1 MITELLSHFFTT
13 DYNPTEVITWSY
25 DYWLVAL
32 SVFIAAFTSTVSL
45 HLVGISIHNNSQI
58 YRAIAIFTS
67 GLAMG
72 CGIWA
77 MHFIGMLAFHVPTT
91 IYYDPTITAYSI
103 LPGIVA
109 CCAALYITTRKSIS
123 TNMLI
128 AGGIIVGS
136 GIGIMH
142 YTGMQAIQMGPLMR
156 YDPVWFCLSVLV
168 AVLLAIAA
176 LITQFKLRK
185 LIKHHSFRVVV
196 SGCIMGAAISCM
208 HYFGMNSAIFIVDD
222 SHLLDEKEQG
232 TQNFIGLATAIVT
245 IAVMMFVAAANWL
258 IRYRQLLSE
267 IGENET
273 RLKAILETAVDGI
286 ITISDHGIVQGYNPA
301 AERILG
307 WSADEV
313 IGNNIKMLMP
323 EPDQSR
329 HDDYL
334 SNYKKT
340 HYASIIGS
348 GRELLALHKNGTHVP
363 IRLGVGEVKLND
375 STTLYVGFLTDIS
388 HRHKIEKELRQNE
401 KQLSSLMNNMPGV
414 AFRCRLDKDWSML
427 YINDAVEALTGWTA
441 NAFLN
446 RTIHLGDLI
455 HPEDAPIAEALLSNP
470 ERNKTYTIE
479 YRLQHRKGH
488 TVWILD
494 RGTFHI
500 SNDDNEPD
508 WIDGLLFDIS
518 ERRQMEEILREAKV
532 KAEAAA
538 EAKASFMAN
547 MSHEIRTPMN
557 AIIGFSDIL
566 SHTSLDNDQ
575 SKYLKSISNSAKS
588 LLHLLNDI
596 LDSAKLEKGKLDLEE
611 MDFSLYE
618 LIDTVIST
626 LWIQARTKNLSLN
639 LQIEKDVGIY
649 YYGAPDRIR
658 QVLMN
663 LLGNALKFTEKGEIN
678 LHVYLEHSSV
688 HFDIIDT
695 GIGISQDRLD
705 AIFAPFTQAD
715 ASMSRRYGGTGLG
728 TTISKQL
735 VELMGGQIYATSTG
749 GEGST
754 FGFSLPLKP
763 GRALIQNSSYCAFS
777 LPPLNIL
784 AADDIEQNLEL
795 LTLLLSRQGHEVTT
809 VSDGLEAVAAY
820 KKDNFDLILMDVQ
833 MPNMDGLT
841 AAQTIRLYEQTN
853 NLAATP
859 IIALTAS
866 VLNEDKVAANNAGMT
881 GFATKPVNVDLLNA
895 EIAKVMGIN
904 LEIAE
909 SIATQEQESVAIRH
923 DKGLALWGDIELY
936 AQELERF
943 AKDASSHQQKAKQ
956 LIESGLFSAL
966 KQHAHALK
974 GVSGNLALPL
984 ISQAFSD
991 LESAARKEDTTAA
1004 SACLLKLEDVY
1015 AQFLTEV
1022 LILTKQATHQDQL
1035 AGTSTD
1041 LAKLPNYLSLLKQHA
1056 QSAEINDA
1064 LLTDFIKDTPADFL
1078 ADAKRISNAFSDF
1091 EFDEAKDLLEQFEK
1105 QLQAHQEDS

>member
-1 MITELLSHFFTT
+1 
-13 DYNPTEVITWSY
+13 
-25 DYWLVAL
+25 
-32 SVFIAAFTSTVSL
+32 
-45 HLVGISIHNNSQI
+45 
-58 YRAIAIFTS
+58 
-67 GLAMG
+67 
-72 CGIWA
+72 
-77 MHFIGMLAFHVPTT
+77 
-91 IYYDPTITAYSI
+91 
-103 LPGIVA
+103 
-109 CCAALYITTRKSIS
+109 
-123 TNMLI
+123 
-128 AGGIIVGS
+128 
-136 GIGIMH
+136 
-142 YTGMQAIQMGPLMR
+142 
-156 YDPVWFCLSVLV
+156 
-168 AVLLAIAA
+168 
-176 LITQFKLRK
+176 
-185 LIKHHSFRVVV
+185 
-196 SGCIMGAAISCM
+196 
-208 HYFGMNSAIFIVDD
+208 
-222 SHLLDEKEQG
+222 
-232 TQNFIGLATAIVT
+232 
-245 IAVMMFVAAANWL
+245 
-258 IRYRQLLSE
+258 
-267 IGENET
+267 
-273 RLKAILETAVDGI
+273 
-286 ITISDHGIVQGYNPA
+286 
-301 AERILG
+301 
-307 WSADEV
+307 
-313 IGNNIKMLMP
+313 
-323 EPDQSR
+323 
-329 HDDYL
+329 
-334 SNYKKT
+334 
-340 HYASIIGS
+340 
-348 GRELLALHKNGTHVP
+348 
-363 IRLGVGEVKLND
+363 
-375 STTLYVGFLTDIS
+375 
-388 HRHKIEKELRQNE
+388 
-401 KQLSSLMNNMPGV
+401 
-414 AFRCRLDKDWSML
+414 
-427 YINDAVEALTGWTA
+427 
-441 NAFLN
+441 
-446 RTIHLGDLI
+446 
-455 HPEDAPIAEALLSNP
+455 
-470 ERNKTYTIE
+470 
-479 YRLQHRKGH
+479 
-488 TVWILD
+488 
-494 RGTFHI
+494 
-500 SNDDNEPD
+500 
-508 WIDGLLFDIS
+508 
-518 ERRQMEEILREAKV
+518 
-532 KAEAAA
+532 
-538 EAKASFMAN
+538 MAN

-735 VELMGGQIYATSTG
+735 VELMGGQIYATSTE

-881 GFATKPVNVDLLNA
+881 GFATKPVDVDLLNA

-943 AKDASSHQQKAKQ
+943 AKDASSHQQK
-956 LIESGLFSAL
+956 
-966 KQHAHALK
+966 
-974 GVSGNLALPL
+974 
-984 ISQAFSD
+984 
-991 LESAARKEDTTAA
+991 
-1004 SACLLKLEDVY
+1004 
-1015 AQFLTEV
+1015 
-1022 LILTKQATHQDQL
+1022 
-1035 AGTSTD
+1035 
-1041 LAKLPNYLSLLKQHA
+1041 
-1056 QSAEINDA
+1056 
-1064 LLTDFIKDTPADFL
+1064 
-1078 ADAKRISNAFSDF
+1078 
-1091 EFDEAKDLLEQFEK
+1091 
-1105 QLQAHQEDS
+1105 